1 MELQNSLVRSFG
13 PLFTAVVLALGLSGT
28 AQAQSTMGGA
38 KKMDSPSAQGDQM
51 KMMGMMEKMA
61 AKVPR
66 FPPVRGFGG
75 GGEVFFIHS
84 EASDPKISEVLSLM
98 MGSPVIT
105 VPALAKAPEAM
116 LATVYVFKNGL
127 KGMGPLGFQ
136 PDIFDRLP
144 GSEGYRPLRRLHLVT
159 WKANASPRELTS
171 VEALMEAK
179 SRGELTL
186 ERTDV
191 VVNMPMLL
199 WPLGRR

>member
-1 MELQNSLVRSFG
+1 MKQQNALVRSFV
-13 PLFTAVVLALGLSGT
+13 PFLTAVVLTLGLSGT
-28 AQAQSTMGGA
+28 AWGQSTMGGA
-38 KKMDSPSAQGDQM
+38 KKMDSPPKQGDPM
-51 KMMGMMEKMA
+51 KMMGMMEEMA

-75 GGEVFFIHS
+75 GGELFFIHS
-84 EASDPKISEVLSLM
+84 EASDPKIAEVLSLM

-116 LATVYVFKNGL
+116 LANVYVFKNGV

-144 GSEGYRPLRRLHLVT
+144 GSEGYRPLRRLHLVA
-159 WKANASPRELTS
+159 WKAGASPRELTS